1 MRLFMLRN
9 GKGGKPVAD
18 QKGNIIFFS
27 NKMLAKEARKKGH
40 VVSKG
45 IDHKKYIDRGE
56 IE

>member
-1 MRLFMLRN
+1 MLRN
-9 GKGGKPVAD
+9 GKGGKPVTD
-18 QKGNIIFFS
+18 QRDDIIFFS
-27 NKMLAKEARKKGH
+27 NKMLAKEARGKGH